1 MEIAVDQSSGGGIE
15 ETRRAIAAVG
25 DVLGGEMLVGGGT
38 ILTPAQVRAV
48 GSAGA
53 RFVLMPNTD
62 PNVIAEAGALG
73 LAAIPGALTPTE
85 CVGAMAAGADIVKLF
100 PAGRLGPSYV
110 RALRAPLPHIPLLAV
125 GGVDLSNVREFL
137 DCGMVGA
144 GIGASLVSA
153 KQLAERDYK
162 GISQRPAALTTR
174 TPQLRR
180 FSAAA
185 AQGKRG
191 IGMGKYITQ
200 SIPAQR
206 TPHHSS
212 DSTRNRMARGTK
224 QWACGIRR

>member
-1 MEIAVDQSSGGGIE
+1 MKEAVLESIRKNKLIAIVRGLNAEQTPDVAKALFDGGIRLMEITVDQGIGGGVE
-15 ETRRAIAAVG
+15 EAQRAIASVA
-25 DVLGGEMLVGGGT
+25 DIFCGEMLIGGGT

-53 RFVLMPNTD
+53 CFVLMPNTD
-62 PNVIAEAGALG
+62 PAVVAEAGALG

-100 PAGRLGPSYV
+100 PAGSLGPSYV

-153 KQLAERDYK
+153 KQLAERDYQ
-162 GISQRPAALTTR
+162 GISKNARAFTEAVASGFGKSVP
-174 TPQLRR
+174 
-180 FSAAA
+180 SA
-185 AQGKRG
+185 AQG
-191 IGMGKYITQ
+191 
-200 SIPAQR
+200 
-206 TPHHSS
+206 
-212 DSTRNRMARGTK
+212 
-224 QWACGIRR
+224 